1 MVVFGLGSF
10 RRTMDVTPILE
21 ALATQMQ
28 KDFPMSVEILPWD
41 DENRKADLVLSDIS
55 EPLKTLRIT
64 ELKGFDRMFILQG
77 GPTKLTED
85 LQRFLRS
92 IAQFHGRPVRFVANQ
107 TIHDDVYSVDA
118 NWLHGIPGFQHAEGT
133 APDVRLLAGA
143 LFQEYYEV
151 RLEAMQQERI
161 EQLLLAMAETAS
173 SHETAGEAAA
183 AEFLGSVLKALNAPF
198 ATKQLIINY
207 VRLRGMFGQPML
219 DAMRELLPVA
229 LADNG
234 MQTLLDHFRVE
245 NELSA
250 LMIQQMSPEPT
261 ATDGK

>member
-10 RRTMDVTPILE
+10 RRTVDATPIIE
-21 ALATQMQ
+21 ALATRMQ
-28 KDFPMSVEILPWD
+28 KDFPLSVEILPWNE
-41 DENRKADLVLSDIS
+41 ENRKADLVLSDIS
-55 EPLKTLRIT
+55 EPLKTLRIA

-107 TIHDDVYSVDA
+107 SIHDDVYSVDA
-118 NWLHGIPGFQHAEGT
+118 NWLHGIPGFHHSEGT
-133 APDVRLLAGA
+133 EPDVRLLASA

-151 RLEAMQQERI
+151 RLEAMQQERT
-161 EQLLLAMAETAS
+161 EHLLLTMAETAS
-173 SHETAGEAAA
+173 AHESAGESAAM
-183 AEFLGSVLKALNAPF
+183 EFLGSVLKALNAPF

-207 VRLRGMFGQPML
+207 VRLRGAFGQPML
-219 DAMRELLPVA
+219 EAMRELLPVA
-229 LADNG
+229 LSDNG

-250 LMIQQMSPEPT
+250 LMMQQMSPGPT
-261 ATDGK
+261 PSTEK